1 MSKQLSWSS
10 TRDVVLTSV
19 YGCALKLLHKLKLRL
34 WKFLMSTDLRVYG
47 IATYT
52 QNVPPKPKPLNES
65 HERVG
70 KYDGVEGHLQSLEN
84 TMNDYEAYS
93 VSYSSRAK
101 RLGEGTKKPVSNLAC
116 LLTVGR
122 SDEQVA

>member
-1 MSKQLSWSS
+1 
-10 TRDVVLTSV
+10 
-19 YGCALKLLHKLKLRL
+19 
-34 WKFLMSTDLRVYG
+34 MSTDLRVYG

-65 HERVG
+65 YERVG